1 MIEQSVSLASN
12 GVIKVPGYEQMVRF
26 GYTKNRGVYR
36 LAVTASGE
44 WEGLTIRAF
53 WHVPDGKDPASSLVV
68 DGYVAVPASV
78 TAQPGNGCVTFE
90 GSDGTKTVTSSDL
103 QYRVSTNSGTEDGS
117 MPEPGTP
124 AWQELVDAVH
134 TDATAAE
141 QAKTDAQTAAQQA
154 GAAAQKAAA
163 SEKAAGD
170 AQKKAANSLQ
180 ELKDG
185 IAAGDFK
192 GEKGDPGP
200 IGPVG
205 PQGEK
210 GETGEVGPAGA
221 PGKDATVDAT
231 LTQSGKAADAKVT
244 GDALATKAVID
255 DTTVGTDAWSAKH
268 LVDMLCPPI
277 SETGN
282 PMVCYPVAGYPLGC
296 KVSWEPT
303 QQGEGT
309 PYPAGG
315 GPNLLDI
322 SQCTA
327 TVGKPYGVTITIEG
341 DVFKVSG
348 VPSSEVTEEG
358 QYSFAIASCTQTE
371 LRGKGYK
378 ITPFALKGNVSSAWG
393 LRTEDEDSLAIAAKL
408 TPGVNTDIRLRL
420 MVSKDIPAAYAPY
433 ENIRP
438 IKGRDSVM
446 VEWCG
451 ENLLPYPY
459 VNINDTNG
467 GIYTINGVEYK
478 LLDDRGIRLT
488 GTPTS
493 MFGATISR
501 KQFSKYKKV
510 RLSDKLFYD
519 YNNNLT
525 FFYPLKVGET
535 IDITIYPQVVI
546 GTTAPTTYTPYTG
559 QTATLTL
566 PRTIYGGTV
575 DAVTGEGQETWQ
587 AKSFN
592 GTENWALYDDGS
604 SAKFFYTADYTVDSE
619 PLDTI
624 CSHFSK
630 AAFTRGTIIHV
641 YTSVFTDLDA
651 YKDYLTA
658 QYAAGTPVQIAYK
671 LATPTPFTATGA
683 QPIPALSGVNTVIT
697 DANSVTVTGRADP
710 IKRITDLEDAVA
722 SMTDT

>member
-1 MIEQSVSLASN
+1 MIEQSVSLVSN

-185 IAAGDFK
+185 IASGDFK
-192 GEKGDPGP
+192 GEPGATGPVGPEGPQGAQGLPGPQGPKGDPGET
-200 IGPVG
+200 G
-205 PQGEK
+205 PQGPK
-210 GETGEVGPAGA
+210 GDKGDTGAQGPAGADGKDGA

-244 GDALATKAVID
+244 GDELARKAVID

-358 QYSFAIASCTQTE
+358 QYSFAVASCTQTE

-378 ITPFALKGNVSSAWG
+378 ITPFALKGDVSSA
-393 LRTEDEDSLAIAAKL
+393 
-408 TPGVNTDIRLRL
+408 
-420 MVSKDIPAAYAPY
+420 
-433 ENIRP
+433 
-438 IKGRDSVM
+438 
-446 VEWCG
+446 
-451 ENLLPYPY
+451 
-459 VNINDTNG
+459 
-467 GIYTINGVEYK
+467 
-478 LLDDRGIRLT
+478 
-488 GTPTS
+488 
-493 MFGATISR
+493 
-501 KQFSKYKKV
+501 
-510 RLSDKLFYD
+510 
-519 YNNNLT
+519 
-525 FFYPLKVGET
+525 
-535 IDITIYPQVVI
+535 
-546 GTTAPTTYTPYTG
+546 
-559 QTATLTL
+559 
-566 PRTIYGGTV
+566 
-575 DAVTGEGQETWQ
+575 
-587 AKSFN
+587 
-592 GTENWALYDDGS
+592 
-604 SAKFFYTADYTVDSE
+604 
-619 PLDTI
+619 
-624 CSHFSK
+624 
-630 AAFTRGTIIHV
+630 
-641 YTSVFTDLDA
+641 
-651 YKDYLTA
+651 
-658 QYAAGTPVQIAYK
+658 
-671 LATPTPFTATGA
+671 
-683 QPIPALSGVNTVIT
+683 
-697 DANSVTVTGRADP
+697 
-710 IKRITDLEDAVA
+710 
-722 SMTDT
+722 